1 VPDTVDLIQGI
12 YSAADNAVIGYL
24 PVQPYPRRV
33 TSIVLQG
40 PRRSTFKLYR
50 GSKISAA
57 MQISSTPTGGG
68 GDNQYDTV
76 TTGPAILIGAGEEV
90 TGAWSGG
97 TTGVGS
103 IGTATLRSTY

>member
-1 VPDTVDLIQGI
+1 MPDTTDVIQGV
-12 YSAADNAVIGYL
+12 YSASNDAVIGYL
-24 PVQPYPRRV
+24 PIQPYPRRV

-50 GSKISAA
+50 GDKVSSA

-76 TTGPAILIGAGEEV
+76 TTGPAILIGAGEQV
-90 TGAWSGG
+90 TGVWSGG
-97 TTGVGS
+97 TTTVGS
-103 IGTATLRSTY
+103 TGTATVRSIY